1 MREEGFVAGSDD
13 VRLTVE
19 ILVAS
24 SQVSYTKTIYTY
36 PGIQ

>member
-24 SQVSYTKTIYTY
+24 SQVSDMPCIIY
-36 PGIQ
+36 I